1 MNASEAKLNEKYL
14 TKSGIPVVVVRR
26 DGDKVVLR
34 AETTGNENTVERT
47 YPLQAYTEE
56 KVNRDA
62 KLLLKANGKAKKDG
76 KSGKKVRD
84 GSLAAIIDPFLVAG
98 GHTIKEI
105 AAELKKKAGPQANGK
120 DLEANCRARLWSF
133 KRKGYSVE
141 RDTQKRI
148 RVIEHAKRTR

>member
-47 YPLQAYTEE
+47 YPLHVFNEG

-62 KLLLKANGKAKKDG
+62 KLLLKINGKTKKDG
-76 KSGKKVRD
+76 KGGKKVRD
-84 GSLAAIIDPFLVAG
+84 GSLAAIIDPFLLAG
-98 GHTIKEI
+98 DRTIKEI
-105 AAELKKKAGPQANGK
+105 AAELKKKAGSQANGK

-141 RDTQKRI
+141 RDAQKRV
-148 RVIEHAKRTR
+148 RVVEHAKRIR